1 MQSCPIKWNSSLI
14 TNVYMPFT
22 LEYNQKLSKLPV
34 PPPDPSFKVSDEI
47 LQLVDNVKEKIKY

>member
-1 MQSCPIKWNSSLI
+1 MS
-14 TNVYMPFT
+14 FT